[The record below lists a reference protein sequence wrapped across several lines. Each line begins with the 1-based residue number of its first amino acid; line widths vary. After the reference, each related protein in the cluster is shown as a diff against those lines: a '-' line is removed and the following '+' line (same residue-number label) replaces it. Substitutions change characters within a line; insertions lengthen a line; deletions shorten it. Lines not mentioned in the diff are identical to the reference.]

1 MNVCICLCF
10 LTTFSLIC
18 YCEFLFHSLVCDT
31 MDTVV
36 SSTAEVTDGVGTI
49 KLLEKTVISEAAKDG
64 NVGTPKTSCEFTITT
79 CK

>member
-1 MNVCICLCF
+1 
-10 LTTFSLIC
+10 
-18 YCEFLFHSLVCDT
+18 